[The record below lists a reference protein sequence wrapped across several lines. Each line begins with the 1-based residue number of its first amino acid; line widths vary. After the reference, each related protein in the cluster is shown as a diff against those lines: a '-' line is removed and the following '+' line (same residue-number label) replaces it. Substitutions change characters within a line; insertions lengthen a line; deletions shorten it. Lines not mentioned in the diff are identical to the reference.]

1 MHASMKRLHQVSGL
15 IRKKDI
21 ADALGVAQSTVTNWG
36 TRGVS
41 REAAMEAA
49 VLYGVDAKYI
59 LDGNTNEGDKTTPI
73 GKIDS
78 AATLTDHLTTLSDQ
92 LMSTQVKG
100 GLMPVFE
107 VVYKGFD
114 GAEDVVDFLERP
126 VELSDDSFALMV
138 TDRSMQPDFFIGDYA
153 VVDTNITASQ
163 LRDGDFVV
171 AQYKGSDSG
180 VVLKALV
187 YGVNDIRLVHTND
200 DVGDTLATPITDYHL
215 LGIVDRKVTK
225 FR

>member
-41 REAAMEAA
+41 REAAIEAA
-49 VLYGVDAKYI
+49 KLYGVEVGYI
-59 LDGNTNEGDKTTPI
+59 LDGDTDEGDKTTFI
-73 GKIDS
+73 GKITS
-78 AATLTDHLTTLSDQ
+78 TATLSDR
-92 LMSTQVKG
+92 LTSNQVAG

-107 VVYKGFD
+107 TVYKGFD
-114 GAEDVVDFLERP
+114 RTEDVIDFLERP
-126 VELSDDSFALMV
+126 VEVSADSFGLMV
-138 TDRSMQPDFFIGDYA
+138 ISRSMQPDFFIGDYA

-163 LRDGDFVV
+163 LKDGDFVV
-171 AQYKGSDSG
+171 AQYKSNDCA
-180 VVLKALV
+180 VILKALSYDV
-187 YGVNDIRLVHTND
+187 GDIRLVHTND
-200 DVGDTLATPITDYHL
+200 DVGDIIAIPIADYHL